1 MAKFDTK
8 GLDEVAAYM
17 LKQDEATLKIV
28 PEMLKA
34 GGAVIQEAQKKQI
47 NALFNSSR
55 STGALRDS
63 IKVSNVKDGK
73 DGSKKVEIYPNG
85 KDKHGV
91 RNATKGFVL
100 NYGRSNMP
108 ARPWF
113 DAAMNEAADKATEA
127 MRKVWE
133 GRL

>member
-73 DGSKKVEIYPNG
+73 DGSKKVCYPQ
-85 KDKHGV
+85 
-91 RNATKGFVL
+91 
-100 NYGRSNMP
+100 
-108 ARPWF
+108 AR
-113 DAAMNEAADKATEA
+113 
-127 MRKVWE
+127 
-133 GRL
+133 G

>member
-47 NALFNSSR
+47 NALLTPQGLQAHSETLSR
-55 STGALRDS
+55 
-63 IKVSNVKDGK
+63 
-73 DGSKKVEIYPNG
+73 YQ
-85 KDKHGV
+85 
-91 RNATKGFVL
+91 
-100 NYGRSNMP
+100 M
-108 ARPWF
+108 
-113 DAAMNEAADKATEA
+113 
-127 MRKVWE
+127 
-133 GRL
+133 